1 MRFGLEYIRC
11 KISLARTNDKN
22 IRWKRI
28 VAIPRIELRH
38 GAAPTPN
45 HTECGLNEDAAA
57 LPWYNLKGGKI
68 SSCSPSD
75 SGSRR
80 RDPIIRR
87 RIFS

>member
-45 HTECGLNEDAAA
+45 HKECGLNEDAA

-68 SSCSPSD
+68 SSCSPPSD
-75 SGSRR
+75 SGSEER
-80 RDPIIRR
+80 PEHTE
-87 RIFS
+87 STET